1 MKSKKEMKEQ
11 MPSELEVFD
20 KLSSTKKIPEADDLL
35 AYYRIHS
42 ELCRQYKSEIEYV
55 YRMLKE
61 LRDERVDFFE
71 NKIVKIRH
79 TLQDE
84 KIDSEAINAW
94 ISQLRDDMNR
104 SLMTSEEFLNNFIVA
119 KTSEFEEKLR
129 ERLGRI

>member
-1 MKSKKEMKEQ
+1 

-104 SLMTSEEFLNNFIVA
+104 SLMTSEEFLNNFIVV

>member
-1 MKSKKEMKEQ
+1 

-129 ERLGRI
+129 ERLGRV

>member
-1 MKSKKEMKEQ
+1 
-11 MPSELEVFD
+11 MPSELEIFD

-35 AYYRIHS
+35 AYYRIHI

>member
-1 MKSKKEMKEQ
+1 